1 MLYIVLGLGNTMI
14 SVTRFLPSSDPK
26 TSGGGEYV
34 NRYTRQC
41 DKWDKASVRKC

>member
-1 MLYIVLGLGNTMI
+1 MI

-34 NRYTRQC
+34 KRYTTQC
-41 DKWDKASVRKC
+41 NKWDKASVKKC